1 MKISQKLYVRV
12 ALSIAIVALF
22 VSIATS
28 IFSYTTGLE
37 EKKTT
42 NYSLVKQLA
51 QTIQKT
57 AAISAYL
64 ADIDLATEI
73 SNGLLSND
81 LVKGVSLS
89 GESEMLITQGDM
101 NSASEQISIQLMHP
115 FIPDTQIGM
124 LTLYPDDVYIQ
135 QQAQKASK
143 KDVLLMMVHSIII
156 IFFVSIAVHQQLSR
170 PLQKLTDDFAKIDP
184 SMPQTMQMLSVK
196 KRGKDEISRL
206 MKGINSL
213 MYALQQTIGN
223 ERELRTKTQEL
234 EARFRLIFEQA
245 SAGICLV
252 NEQNMITAYNPAFK
266 EHFIK
271 DGETEMCSLNFPV
284 LLNNSDKL
292 QELLQAIRDKDNVDQ
307 LSLDIECTI
316 GSQTKWLHCLF
327 AKLTE
332 QRNTV
337 RENQESLIEVIL
349 HDVTE
354 RAEKEFQTR
363 FEADHDAL
371 THLLNRRSG
380 ERELNNALSECISKG
395 HKLVLMMIDLDKF
408 KPVNDNL
415 GHEAGDKVL
424 IEVARR
430 IKKRFNLTTDIC
442 IRWGGDEFVIAREI
456 ESFDQQDI
464 TAQAQK
470 MLQDIELPIQ
480 VTKDKSGNISASI
493 GLVVGPIDGQT
504 LHELMVNADNTMYR
518 AKENGRGQ
526 VAHFNKT

>member
-1 MKISQKLYVRV
+1 MKISQKIYVRV

-28 IFSYTTGLE
+28 VFSYTTGLE
-37 EKKTT
+37 EKKTL

-51 QTIQKT
+51 QTMQKT

-64 ADIDLATEI
+64 GDKDLATEI

-89 GESEMLITQGDM
+89 GEAGMLIKQGQM
-101 NSASEQISIQLMHP
+101 NSTSEQISIQLMHP
-115 FIPDTQIGM
+115 FIPDTKIGT
-124 LTLYPDDVYIQ
+124 LTLYPDELNIQ

-143 KDVLLMMVHSIII
+143 KEVLLMMIHSIII
-156 IFFVSIAVHQQLSR
+156 TFFVSVAVHQYFSR
-170 PLQKLTDDFAKIDP
+170 PLQCLTNEFSKIDP
-184 SMPQTMQMLSVK
+184 NMPETMQMLSVK
-196 KRGKDEISRL
+196 KRSKDEISKL
-206 MKGINSL
+206 IMGINSL
-213 MYALQQTIGN
+213 MHALQQTIRN

-252 NEQNMITAYNPAFK
+252 NQQNMITTYNPAFK
-266 EHFIK
+266 EHFVENGK
-271 DGETEMCSLNFPV
+271 AEMSSLNFPV
-284 LLNNSDKL
+284 LLNSSDKV
-292 QELLQAIRDKDNVDQ
+292 QALLQAIREDDKVDQ
-307 LSLDIECTI
+307 ISLDIECTI
-316 GSQTKWLHCLF
+316 GTQTKWLHCLF
-327 AKLTE
+327 AKLTD
-332 QRNTV
+332 QRDTV
-337 RENQESLIEVIL
+337 REKQESLIEVIL

-371 THLLNRRSG
+371 TYLLNRRAG
-380 ERELNNALSECISKG
+380 ERALNNALSECISKE
-395 HKLVLMMIDLDKF
+395 HQLVLMMIDLDKF

-424 IEVARR
+424 IEVAQR
-430 IKKRFNLTTDIC
+430 IKSRFNLDTDIC
-442 IRWGGDEFVIAREI
+442 IRWGGDEFFIAREI
-456 ESFDQQDI
+456 KLSERES
-464 TAQAQK
+464 ALKQAQL

-480 VTKDKSGNISASI
+480 VNDDKSCSVSACI
-493 GLVVGPIDGQT
+493 GFVLGPNDGEA
-504 LHELMVNADNTMYR
+504 LHELMVNADNTMYQ

-526 VAHFNKT
+526 VAVFNKL

>member
-12 ALSIAIVALF
+12 ALSIAIVALL
-22 VSIATS
+22 VSLATS
-28 IFSYTTGLE
+28 LFSYISGLE
-37 EKKTT
+37 ERKTT
-42 NYSLVKQLA
+42 NYTLVKQLA
-51 QTIQKT
+51 QTMQKT

-64 ADIDLATEI
+64 VDLELGEEI

-89 GESEMLITQGDM
+89 GDAQMLITQGDI
-101 NSASEQISIQLMHP
+101 NNVSEQVSIQLMHP
-115 FIPDTQIGM
+115 FIPDTKIGM
-124 LTLYPDDVYIQ
+124 LTLYPDDIYIQ
-135 QQAQKASK
+135 QQAQKASEK
-143 KDVLLMMVHSIII
+143 EVLLMMVHSIII
-156 IFFVSIAVHQQLSR
+156 IFFVSLAVNQQLSR

-196 KRGKDEISRL
+196 KRGKDEVSRL
-206 MKGINSL
+206 IKGINSL
-213 MYALQQTIGN
+213 MRALQQTIRN

-252 NEQNMITAYNPAFK
+252 DEQNMITTYNPAFK
-266 EHFIK
+266 EHFVENGK
-271 DGETEMCSLNFPV
+271 TEMSSLNFPT

-292 QELLQAIRDKDNVDQ
+292 QSLLQVIREKDNVEQ

-316 GSQTKWLHCLF
+316 GTQTKWLHCLF

-332 QRNTV
+332 QRDTV
-337 RENQESLIEVIL
+337 RENQETLIEVIL

-371 THLLNRRSG
+371 TYLLNRRAG
-380 ERELNNALSECISKG
+380 ERALNNALSECISKD
-395 HKLVLMMIDLDKF
+395 HQLVLMMIDLDKF

-424 IEVARR
+424 IEVAQR
-430 IKKRFNLTTDIC
+430 IKSRFNLDTDIC

-456 ESFDQQDI
+456 KLSEQES
-464 TAQAQK
+464 ALKQAQL

-480 VTKDKSGNISASI
+480 VNDDTSCNVSACI
-493 GLVVGPIDGQT
+493 GFVVGPNDGEA
-504 LHELMVNADNTMYR
+504 LHELMVNADNTMYQ

-526 VAHFNKT
+526 VAIFNKV